1 MAKNKGYLVPG
12 IVRTL
17 DERDKYPVA
26 DVNDIAGA
34 KHIKQTDTER
44 FAIPKLR
51 RKLGMECYVVN
62 TGKLFM
68 LVNNPD
74 TDNTTASDWTEVEM
88 LTATQVAEFV
98 TNANLNN
105 KLASYAKQTD
115 LPDMTNYYNKVQV
128 DDTFAKITD
137 VYDKS
142 TADQTFALKSDID
155 NMSKTIS
162 EFVRPDIISV
172 NYNTDIGDITL
183 PTTIDVTY
191 ANGTAASLQ
200 VTWDTSTYSKATS
213 GLQVILGSLILPEG
227 TKNTS
232 VNVIQHIIVG
242 AETHVISQILTTVP
256 VQITAPYDTQF
267 ADLALPTRMQVEYED
282 GTTAYIDVDWARAAS
297 SYDPQTLTAQ
307 NLTGTFLLPT
317 NVSQPTIPVEPTAVV
332 LARSKPLN
340 IVSDASITLSLVIVE
355 TAFEDIGLPT
365 NNTVTLED
373 NSTRSLK
380 IKWDASSYNPYQ
392 IGKNLVIGEYIL
404 DDAVLNENN
413 VYPKVVVD
421 VGTKPDI
428 CQVIDPQ
435 IVNTGTGV
443 DVGDLILPTQVDV
456 KILNHNGTIVD
467 GVANVVWDFTDPDY
481 TPYDPN
487 VPGDYYVPGT
497 VTPPANTTNM
507 TNIGAELIIRVV
519 TGITYVVSSVPT
531 SLQSV
536 PNGTTVINTPST
548 VTVDIKASDGTSS
561 TDNASVVWTPDPTFD
576 GTIAGTYTWTGEIT
590 PSDPNIQNPGKLKAK
605 ILVTVEP
612 IVVATTYSISAVTD
626 AGNGSVTENDPITN
640 ITPTPPDHVTVT
652 VDGTDGSSD
661 SYQCDVN
668 WNYSNISSDGD
679 YVDVIGTN
687 RSVELQGQ
695 LILNSINGFT
705 NVKNPSG
712 LTAKFTV
719 SVTAMQIV
727 ATTKEVK
734 NVTTAIPNIAF
745 KYGDPVSVLDTALD
759 AYPTVDIEVIDN
771 LNNVTNLTGVAVT
784 WDTSSFDPTMADS
797 NQTVYGTLAD
807 LSGEADPILNTNSV
821 KASVVVTVGSA
832 PVVKTLNSYQTL
844 TPIPVNNGTLEADIP
859 FPTNI
864 ILNCTEGT
872 TQSTHTVP
880 ITGWTFSFNNTAGSY
895 DPSVEGNY
903 LFTPVVDLNSAV
915 PSVTDHTGNPT
926 VPDVTV
932 SVAAPTVNPT
942 NPVTYTSTVT
952 LNPPG
957 NNIALNNFDS
967 QIFTTLKDIDD
978 SGSDAL
984 ENAYLGKY
992 NESTDETDINTR
1004 TVELRY
1010 LGTESYPIA
1019 APGVRI
1025 PLGYEENSKKVAF
1038 QNKLISLGVPDGTF
1052 GSAVSP
1058 IEIVDISIVSDA
1070 SNSSVQLNQSISTA
1084 NLMWRFAPTGMQFN
1098 EANDPN
1104 AY

>member
-12 IVRTL
+12 TVRTL
-17 DERDKYPVA
+17 DDRDKYPVA

-34 KHIKQTDTER
+34 KHIKQTDNER

-74 TDNTTASDWTEVEM
+74 TDNTTTSDWAEVAM
-88 LTATQVAEFV
+88 LTSTQVAEFV

-115 LPDMTNYYNKVQV
+115 IPDMTKYYNKVQV
-128 DDTFAKITD
+128 DNTFAKIND

-142 TADQTFALKSDID
+142 TADQTFALKSDVDDI
-155 NMSKTIS
+155 SQTIV
-162 EFVRPDIISV
+162 ELIRPDIISV
-172 NYNTDIGDITL
+172 NYNTDISSITL

-200 VTWDTSTYSKATS
+200 VTWDTSTYSKTTS
-213 GLQVILGSLILPEG
+213 GLQVILGSLTLPAG
-227 TKNTS
+227 TKNAS

-242 AETHVISQILTTVP
+242 AETHVIAQILTTVP

-282 GTTAYIDVDWARAAS
+282 GTTAYIDVDWSGASS

-307 NLTGTFLLPT
+307 NLTGTFLLPA
-317 NVSQPTIPVEPTAVV
+317 NVSQPTIPVEPTAIV

-340 IVSDASITLSLVIVE
+340 IVSDASITLPLVIVE

-365 NNTVTLED
+365 TNTVTLED
-373 NSTRSLK
+373 NSTKSLK
-380 IKWDASSYNPYQ
+380 IKWNASSYNPYQ
-392 IGKNLVIGEYIL
+392 IGKSLVIGEYIL
-404 DDAVLNENN
+404 DDGVLNENN

-428 CQVIDPQ
+428 CQVIDPPN
-435 IVNTGTGV
+435 VSTGTGV
-443 DVGDLILPTQVDV
+443 AVGDLILPTQVDV
-456 KILNHNGTIVD
+456 KILNHDGTITNGTADVT
-467 GVANVVWDFTDPDY
+467 WDFNDPDY

-497 VTPPANTTNM
+497 ITPPNNVTNM
-507 TNIGAELIIRVV
+507 TGITAELLISVV
-519 TGITYVVSSVPT
+519 AGVTYVVSSVPT

-548 VTVDIKASDGTSS
+548 VTVDVMASDGTSS
-561 TDNASVVWTPDPTFD
+561 TDNASVVWTADPTFD
-576 GTIAGTYTWTGEIT
+576 GTVAGTYTWIGEIT
-590 PSDPNIQNPGKLKAK
+590 PSDPNIQNPGQLKAK

-612 IVVATTYSISAVTD
+612 ATTSYFITAVTD
-626 AGNGSVTENDPITN
+626 AGNGAVTENEPLTS
-640 ITPTPPDHVTVT
+640 ITPAPPNQVIVT

-661 SYQCDVN
+661 PYQCDVI
-668 WNYSNISSDGD
+668 WDYSNISSDN
-679 YVDVIGTN
+679 VKVVVTGTN

-695 LILNSINGFT
+695 LIQDSINGLT

-719 SVTAMQIV
+719 SITAMQIV

-734 NVTTAIPNIAF
+734 SVTTVIPNIPF
-745 KYGDPVSVLDTALD
+745 NYGDPVSVLDAAL
-759 AYPTVDIEVIDN
+759 AEYPKVDIEVVDN
-771 LNNVTNLTGVAVT
+771 LDNPTNLTGVAVT
-784 WDTSSFDPTMADS
+784 WDTSSFDPTRADS
-797 NQTVYGTLAD
+797 VQPVYGTLAD
-807 LSGEADPILNTNSV
+807 LSGEPDPILNTGGV
-821 KASVVVTVGSA
+821 KATVNVIVGSA
-832 PVVKTLNSYQTL
+832 PVVKTLDSYQTL

-859 FPTNI
+859 FPTDI
-864 ILNCTEGT
+864 IVNCTEGT

-915 PSVTDHTGNPT
+915 PSVADHTGNPT

-932 SVAAPTVNPT
+932 SVAAATVNPT
-942 NPVTYTSTVT
+942 DPVTYTSTVT

-957 NNIALNNFDS
+957 NNIALSNFNS
-967 QIFTTLKDIDD
+967 QVFDKLKEIDD
-978 SGSDAL
+978 SGSEAL
-984 ENAYLGKY
+984 EDAYLGKY
-992 NESTDETDINTR
+992 NEATDETDIDTR

-1010 LGTESYPIA
+1010 LGTEGFPIA
-1019 APGVRI
+1019 DPGVRI
-1025 PLGYEENSKKVAF
+1025 PLDYESDSKKEAF

-1052 GSAVSP
+1052 GSVVSP
-1058 IEIVDISIVSDA
+1058 IEIASISIISDMT
-1070 SNSSVQLNQSISTA
+1070 NSSIQFNQSISTA
-1084 NLMWRFAPTGMQFN
+1084 KLMWRFAKTGLQF
-1098 EANDPN
+1098 EEINDPN